1 MIFLFL
7 FLFLRASAQDPT
19 YLGYNC
25 SDTPTYSSDST
36 YFTNLRTVLF
46 SLSSQNASYSTG
58 FQNVTAGEDPDMVS
72 GLFLCRG
79 DVSVEVCRNCVAFV
93 VKDTLDRCPDEEK
106 VVLYYDQCMV
116 RYSNRNILSTV
127 NTEGSLVLKNTK
139 NVTSNKKD
147 RFRDLVSTYTFTFL
161 LICCTFDIYLY
172 EFIKKI
178 IQITLFDLNIF

>member
-1 MIFLFL
+1 
-7 FLFLRASAQDPT
+7 
-19 YLGYNC
+19 
-25 SDTPTYSSDST
+25 
-36 YFTNLRTVLF
+36 
-46 SLSSQNASYSTG
+46 
-58 FQNVTAGEDPDMVS
+58 MVN
-72 GLFLCRG
+72 GLFLCWG
-79 DVSVEVCRNCVAFV
+79 DVSAEVCRNCVAFV
-93 VKDTLDRCPDEEK
+93 VKDTLDRCPEEEK

>member
-1 MIFLFL
+1 MSSCASLIFLFL

-93 VKDTLDRCPDEEK
+93 VKDTLDRCPEEEK
-106 VVLYYDQCMV
+106 VVLYYDQCMT
-116 RYSNRNILSTV
+116 SSANFIDILHQQNS
-127 NTEGSLVLKNTK
+127 S
-139 NVTSNKKD
+139 
-147 RFRDLVSTYTFTFL
+147 
-161 LICCTFDIYLY
+161 
-172 EFIKKI
+172 
-178 IQITLFDLNIF
+178 